1 MRDRFPTLW
10 SHLEGVMV
18 VPKIDKRKE
27 HARYAAHCMYLVTA
41 ASDPDGRTIQEEMA
55 AEWINL
61 AGTILQPLNPVK

>member
-1 MRDRFPTLW
+1 
-10 SHLEGVMV
+10 MV